1 MSSPSTPTKEV
12 DTSDGT
18 IINPKNIAEVS
29 VSRLARGRGRLELK
43 GLEGRSEGVDI
54 IAGTTI
60 VSWDIHNSLL
70 NELTNTSATKLP
82 PTN

>member
-29 VSRLARGRGRLELK
+29 VS
-43 GLEGRSEGVDI
+43 EG
-54 IAGTTI
+54 
-60 VSWDIHNSLL
+60 
-70 NELTNTSATKLP
+70 
-82 PTN
+82 